1 MQARRTRDSAHRFLG
16 VGKWELGGGGR
27 GIGRGAREKAEREEG
42 GGGGKSGGGRGNGP
56 RSPGGTPRALAA
68 APRGVLAAELS
79 TAPRA
84 ERKWRIWPRA
94 AGRAPP
100 ARPSPAV
107 ADRVSADVTGGAAP
121 RQRGSRG
128 RDPER
133 EAVEGEGRP
142 WPPAPLQPRPTRSPV
157 SSQVPPPTPGRRGGG
172 CSPLCNR
179 RVKKCEKRALCYL
192 FGSRK
197 FMPS

>member
-1 MQARRTRDSAHRFLG
+1 MGEEVGAEEKGAKDPGTRQGRPGRRPRRAWAADLSA
-16 VGKWELGGGGR
+16 
-27 GIGRGAREKAEREEG
+27 A
-42 GGGGKSGGGRGNGP
+42 S
-56 RSPGGTPRALAA
+56 
-68 APRGVLAAELS
+68 
-79 TAPRA
+79 RA

-128 RDPER
+128 RDPGR

-142 WPPAPLQPRPTRSPV
+142 WPPALLQPRPTRSPV
-157 SSQVPPPTPGRRGGG
+157 SSQVPPSAPGRRGGG